1 MTEAPRYERILVG
14 SDGSERAAKA
24 VSRAVD
30 VASALGASLT
40 VLGVGSPEKLKERLE
55 AQVGTYAEEGVD
67 IDVRVEGGHPVQVL
81 IDVAERDGYDLL
93 VVGNK
98 GMRGIERLMLGS
110 VPNKISHHLPCS
122 LLIVQTG

>member
-1 MTEAPRYERILVG
+1 MAQAPEYSRVLVG
-14 SDGSERAAKA
+14 SDGSDRAAKA
-24 VSRAVD
+24 VDRAVD
-30 VASALGASLT
+30 VARAFGASLT
-40 VLGVGSPEKLKERLE
+40 VLGVGSSNELKTALDR
-55 AQVGTYAEEGVD
+55 QVGEHADAGVD
-67 IDVRVEGGHPVQVL
+67 IEVRIESGHPVQVL

-110 VPNKISHHLPCS
+110 VPNKLSHHLPCS

>member
-1 MTEAPRYERILVG
+1 MAQAPEYSRVLVG
-14 SDGSERAAKA
+14 SDGSDRAAKA
-24 VSRAVD
+24 VDRAVD
-30 VASALGASLT
+30 VARAFGASLT
-40 VLGVGSPEKLKERLE
+40 VLGVGSSDELKTALDR
-55 AQVGTYAEEGVD
+55 QVGEHADAGVD
-67 IDVRVEGGHPVQVL
+67 IEVRIENGHPVQVL

-110 VPNKISHHLPCS
+110 VPNKLSHHLPCS